1 MKTQVQGYPA
11 PRPRHGGDV
20 NSQHIGPFSTRSPHP
35 SRPQSNTPL
44 FEALVCETHHAA
56 SMMAIV
62 ASCING
68 AAQGR
73 HTLNRAVLDSY
84 LPIEPAVLLSL
95 TRRSML
101 EIEPLSETQDVV
113 DAFFDALR
121 KVRRLLGAYF
131 FDAAEIGAGRA
142 HVIHS
147 RTLQLVAGRA
157 CHEAL
162 RAVRALELETPGR
175 LPALYCDH
183 AQALSR
189 LLIAAERGGAPCLD
203 AQDRPY
209 LPVLP
214 QRRRSTRRSLGQNGR
229 LLYANAILSVF
240 VKDVSEGGLGLLRVP
255 FLKPDDP
262 VTVELSTGRR
272 FKGIVAWS
280 RGEEAGV
287 RFDQPLSASDPMLAI

>member
-1 MKTQVQGYPA
+1 MNAQARTYTQTQAATHARLPQ
-11 PRPRHGGDV
+11 PP
-20 NSQHIGPFSTRSPHP
+20 TRQ
-35 SRPQSNTPL
+35 SRPQSNAPL

-56 SMMAIV
+56 CMTAIM

-68 AAQGR
+68 AALGR
-73 HTLNRAVLDSY
+73 HALDRRELDIY
-84 LPIEPAVLLSL
+84 LPVEPAVLLSL

-121 KVRRLLGAYF
+121 MVRRLIGAYDI
-131 FDAAEIGAGRA
+131 DADELGPERA
-142 HVIHS
+142 HVIH
-147 RTLQLVAGRA
+147 RRVLQLGAARA

-175 LPALYCDH
+175 LPEVYCEH
-183 AQALSR
+183 AQALSL
-189 LLIAAERGGAPCLD
+189 LLIAAERGGSPCLD
-203 AQDRPY
+203 AEGRPF
-209 LPVLP
+209 LPALP

-229 LLYANAILSVF
+229 LLYGKATLSVF
-240 VKDVSEGGLGLLRVP
+240 IKDISEGGLGLLRVP
-255 FLKPDDP
+255 FLKPGDP
-262 VTVELSTGRR
+262 VAVELSTGGR
-272 FKGIVAWS
+272 FKGVVAWA